1 MTYRPAIGQT
11 GFVFAVVGFAWVF
24 YITTRGDLPK
34 WLGLL
39 GLAGGS
45 SKAPTASQGGT
56 TISGAGLPA
65 LPGLA
70 TIPALPGVSAIPT
83 GGL

>member
-45 SKAPTASQGGT
+45 SKAGGT
-56 TISGAGLPA
+56 VAGPAPASGLPA
-65 LPGLA
+65 LPGIQPL
-70 TIPALPGVSAIPT
+70 PALPGVSGIPT
-83 GGL
+83 GGV